1 MTAECTS
8 GLGLYYI
15 AGDKEDASHFDSHN
29 RVYPWP
35 TLESILWK
43 YSSDEVGNAIH

>member
-1 MTAECTS
+1 LLEARKTPATLTS
-8 GLGLYYI
+8 TI
-15 AGDKEDASHFDSHN
+15 E
-29 RVYPWP
+29 YPWP